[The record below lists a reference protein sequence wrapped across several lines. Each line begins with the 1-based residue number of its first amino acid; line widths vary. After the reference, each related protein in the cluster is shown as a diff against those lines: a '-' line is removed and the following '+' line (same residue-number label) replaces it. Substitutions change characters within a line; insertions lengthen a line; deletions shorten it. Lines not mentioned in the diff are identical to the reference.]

1 VTKNVTI
8 EDLVEHIAEHV
19 AAARD
24 GTPIDIVED
33 GRRVAALLP
42 AEADRSV
49 ERLARPGDFV
59 PGARPPRLD
68 FDAVDWLIYDR
79 RNARF

>member
-8 EDLVEHIAEHV
+8 EDLIAHIAEHV
-19 AAARD
+19 AAARA
-24 GTPIDIVED
+24 GTPIDIVDD

-42 AEADRSV
+42 AEPDRSV
-49 ERLARPGDFV
+49 EHLARPGDFV
-59 PGARPPRLD
+59 PGPRPPRLD
-68 FDAVDWLIYDR
+68 FDAVEWLIYDR